1 MINKSNLNDF
11 AISEEMYTW
20 LEQNLPE
27 GSTILEFGSGT
38 GTIELTKRY
47 TVYSVEQA
55 KEFIGVAPLSNYIHA
70 PLVDGWYDKDIVF
83 KSLPKKYDLLLIDG
97 PGGSNYRN
105 NISNYWDK
113 FNLDVPIIFDD
124 THRPKEL
131 AFAKETAERFNKE
144 VEIVPGHQK
153 SFAVLT

>member
-1 MINKSNLNDF
+1 MNKSNLNDF
-11 AISEEMYTW
+11 AISEEMYVW
-20 LEQNLPE
+20 LEENLPE

-47 TVYSVEQA
+47 TVYSVEPA

-70 PLVDGWYDKDIVF
+70 PLKDGWYDTDIVF
-83 KSLPKKYDLLLIDG
+83 ENMPEKYDLLLIDG

-105 NISNYWDK
+105 NISKYWDK

-131 AFAKETAERFNKE
+131 AFAKETAERFKKE
-144 VEIVPGHQK
+144 IEIIPGHQK
-153 SFAVLT
+153 SFALLT